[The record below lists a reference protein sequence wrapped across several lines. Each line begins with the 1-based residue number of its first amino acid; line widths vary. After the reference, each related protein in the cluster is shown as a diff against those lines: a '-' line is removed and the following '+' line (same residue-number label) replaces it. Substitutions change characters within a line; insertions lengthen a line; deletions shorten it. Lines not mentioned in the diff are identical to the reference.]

1 MPSFYLRSSF
11 VHPIVKK
18 RTKSEGSPSLVR
30 RNKGLTTNFQRAK
43 CPIKNIRHN
52 RMTIFALTFPLLFIF
67 HDLEEI
73 IGMRRFVNR
82 NADMLQTRFPFLYK
96 RLKNSTTEGFALA
109 VMEEFVVFTSISL
122 VAIYFDNSLCWNIWY
137 GGFLGLTAHYVMH
150 IGQALVIRRYIPAL
164 ITSIICLPISVLI
177 LHHCYALI
185 DINVWH
191 IIIGLAIVALNMIPA
206 LKIAG
211 RRQ

>member
-1 MPSFYLRSSF
+1 
-11 VHPIVKK
+11 
-18 RTKSEGSPSLVR
+18 
-30 RNKGLTTNFQRAK
+30 
-43 CPIKNIRHN
+43 
-52 RMTIFALTFPLLFIF
+52 MTIFALTFPLLFIF

-73 IGMRRFVNR
+73 IGMKQFVNR
-82 NADMLQTRFPFLYK
+82 NADMLQNRFPFLYK
-96 RLKNSTTEGFALA
+96 KLKDSTTEGFALA
-109 VMEEFVVFTSISL
+109 VMEEFVVFTAISL
-122 VAIYFDNSLCWNIWY
+122 IAIYFDKSLCWNIWF
-137 GGFLGLTAHYVMH
+137 GGFLGLTVHYVMH

-164 ITSIICLPISVLI
+164 ITSIICLPISILI

>member
-1 MPSFYLRSSF
+1 MF
-11 VHPIVKK
+11 V
-18 RTKSEGSPSLVR
+18 L
-30 RNKGLTTNFQRAK
+30 
-43 CPIKNIRHN
+43 
-52 RMTIFALTFPLLFIF
+52 ALTFPLLFIF

-73 IGMRRFVNR
+73 IGMKRFINR
-82 NADMLQTRFPFLYK
+82 NADMLQNRFPFLYK
-96 RLKNSTTEGFALA
+96 RFSNFTTEGFALA
-109 VMEEFVVFTSISL
+109 VMEEFVVFTAIAL
-122 VAIYFDNSLCWNIWY
+122 LAIYFDNSLFWNIWF

-177 LHHCYALI
+177 LHHCHTLI
-185 DINVWH
+185 NINVWH

-211 RRQ
+211 RKQ

>member
-1 MPSFYLRSSF
+1 MY
-11 VHPIVKK
+11 
-18 RTKSEGSPSLVR
+18 SL
-30 RNKGLTTNFQRAK
+30 
-43 CPIKNIRHN
+43 
-52 RMTIFALTFPLLFIF
+52 ALTFPLLFIF

-73 IGMRRFVNR
+73 IGMKRFVNH
-82 NADMLQTRFPFLYK
+82 NADMLQARFPFLYK
-96 RLKNSTTEGFALA
+96 RFSNFTTEGFALA
-109 VMEEFVVFTSISL
+109 VMEEFIVFTAISL
-122 VAIYFDNSLCWNIWY
+122 LAIYFDNSLFWNIWF

-164 ITSIICLPISVLI
+164 ITSIICLPISIAI

-211 RRQ
+211 RKQ